1 MLRAS
6 WVIEPAAPVL
16 LVWVCSGT
24 FLFSPVFL
32 MFVALPP
39 AWLSQ
44 RVSEG
49 VSWGRD
55 SLQGL
60 PSSAVTGGLVGFPL
74 AAGCVWPWGA
84 CCGKDSGSVW
94 SRDLAAPA
102 PCAAAEAA
110 TALSYTNKLWVH

>member
-74 AAGCVWPWGA
+74 PAGCELRVALGCLLWEGLRVCVEQGFGSSCSM
-84 CCGKDSGSVW
+84 CCS
-94 SRDLAAPA
+94 
-102 PCAAAEAA
+102 
-110 TALSYTNKLWVH
+110 